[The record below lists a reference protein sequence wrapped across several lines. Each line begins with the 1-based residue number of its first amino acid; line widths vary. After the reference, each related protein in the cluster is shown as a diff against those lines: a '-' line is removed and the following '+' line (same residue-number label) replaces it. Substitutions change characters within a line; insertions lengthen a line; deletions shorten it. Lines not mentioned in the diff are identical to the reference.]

1 MGRRANSTT
10 VEVHEGVYLKLHSGV
25 LHCYFRLAGQQYRRS
40 TKTRDKMA
48 AKLFALS
55 WYREVQDRLRGGEQV
70 ESVSFAKLKRSYLD
84 HLRGQSKASYHA
96 ATIERH
102 FLPFFA
108 RFDDVARIK
117 RSDLLEYVKFRR
129 SQGENPPTPQTINR
143 ENTVLRQ
150 LLRYAV
156 DKNWMR
162 VAAKID
168 SEFERLTRRRRRH
181 FNFAEYWKLCKTAR
195 RRACEIE
202 NAVQFKL
209 VQQWKRHLLFDVIML
224 MANTGLRVDELKT
237 LIWRNV
243 DWADGSLL
251 LEHAGKTRS
260 TRRVLMRRGALFA
273 LQRIKQR
280 RLDYLARTG
289 AALNMN
295 ETVISLPNG
304 KRVSR

>member
-1 MGRRANSTT
+1 
-10 VEVHEGVYLKLHSGV
+10 
-25 LHCYFRLAGQQYRRS
+25 
-40 TKTRDKMA
+40 
-48 AKLFALS
+48 
-55 WYREVQDRLRGGEQV
+55 
-70 ESVSFAKLKRSYLD
+70 
-84 HLRGQSKASYHA
+84 
-96 ATIERH
+96 
-102 FLPFFA
+102 
-108 RFDDVARIK
+108 
-117 RSDLLEYVKFRR
+117 
-129 SQGENPPTPQTINR
+129 
-143 ENTVLRQ
+143 
-150 LLRYAV
+150 
-156 DKNWMR
+156 
-162 VAAKID
+162 
-168 SEFERLTRRRRRH
+168 
-181 FNFAEYWKLCKTAR
+181 
-195 RRACEIE
+195 
-202 NAVQFKL
+202 
-209 VQQWKRHLLFDVIML
+209 ML

>member
-1 MGRRANSTT
+1 M
-10 VEVHEGVYLKLHSGV
+10 
-25 LHCYFRLAGQQYRRS
+25 
-40 TKTRDKMA
+40 
-48 AKLFALS
+48 
-55 WYREVQDRLRGGEQV
+55 
-70 ESVSFAKLKRSYLD
+70 
-84 HLRGQSKASYHA
+84 
-96 ATIERH
+96 
-102 FLPFFA
+102 
-108 RFDDVARIK
+108 
-117 RSDLLEYVKFRR
+117 
-129 SQGENPPTPQTINR
+129 
-143 ENTVLRQ
+143 RQ

-168 SEFERLTRRRRRH
+168 SESERLTRRRRRH

-224 MANTGLRVDELKT
+224 MANTGLRVDESKT

>member
-129 SQGENPPTPQTINR
+129 SQGESPPTPQTINR

-168 SEFERLTRRRRRH
+168 FG
-181 FNFAEYWKLCKTAR
+181 
-195 RRACEIE
+195 I
-202 NAVQFKL
+202 
-209 VQQWKRHLLFDVIML
+209 
-224 MANTGLRVDELKT
+224 
-237 LIWRNV
+237 
-243 DWADGSLL
+243 
-251 LEHAGKTRS
+251 
-260 TRRVLMRRGALFA
+260 
-273 LQRIKQR
+273 
-280 RLDYLARTG
+280 
-289 AALNMN
+289 
-295 ETVISLPNG
+295 PNG
-304 KRVSR
+304 

>member
-1 MGRRANSTT
+1 
-10 VEVHEGVYLKLHSGV
+10 
-25 LHCYFRLAGQQYRRS
+25 
-40 TKTRDKMA
+40 MA

-129 SQGENPPTPQTINR
+129 SQGESPPTPQTINR

-168 SEFERLTRRRRRH
+168 SESERLTRRRRRH

-224 MANTGLRVDELKT
+224 MANTGLRVDESKT